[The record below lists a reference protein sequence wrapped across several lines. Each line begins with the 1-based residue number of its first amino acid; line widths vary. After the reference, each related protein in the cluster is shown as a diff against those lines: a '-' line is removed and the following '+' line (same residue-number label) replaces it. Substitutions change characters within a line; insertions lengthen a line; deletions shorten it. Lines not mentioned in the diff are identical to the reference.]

1 VILALMA
8 TMFVFVG
15 FNVVNVSLIMNG
27 LEHVFGID
35 PTIVAVTVVLI
46 GALLSIYGHDL
57 MHKAFK
63 WALLATLPLYALVTI
78 ALMFGAGQEGV
89 APATDL
95 GFNWVAFATLFAIG
109 ASYNISYAPYV
120 SDYSRYLPKNTSR
133 PKLIAAIFIGASLS
147 GSWMIGLGAWL
158 AQQLKATDAL
168 VALNQVGSSMIPG
181 LGNVL
186 VIVSVA
192 GFLPIIAL
200 NTYSAMLTLLTGVDS
215 IKKITPT
222 PRARVMSISAISLI
236 LLTCVLSIKGDGI
249 ALLNTFLVL
258 LLYFLVPWTAVNLVD
273 YFFVRKGRYAIPH
286 FFTPKGI
293 YGAWQFRGIASYLI
307 GFAAMVPFF
316 YIFDAAA
323 GKEVFVGPLA
333 RMLEGVDIAWL
344 VGLVVSGLTYYLL
357 SRSIDLKHEHRII
370 DAITEHDIVAL
381 AHQPLEEVH

>member
-1 VILALMA
+1 
-8 TMFVFVG
+8 
-15 FNVVNVSLIMNG
+15 
-27 LEHVFGID
+27 
-35 PTIVAVTVVLI
+35 
-46 GALLSIYGHDL
+46 
-57 MHKAFK
+57 
-63 WALLATLPLYALVTI
+63 
-78 ALMFGAGQEGV
+78 
-89 APATDL
+89 
-95 GFNWVAFATLFAIG
+95 
-109 ASYNISYAPYV
+109 
-120 SDYSRYLPKNTSR
+120 
-133 PKLIAAIFIGASLS
+133 
-147 GSWMIGLGAWL
+147 MIGLGAWL
-158 AQQLKATDAL
+158 AQQLKAADAL

-293 YGAWQFRGIASYLI
+293 YGAWQFRGIVSYLI

-344 VGLVVSGLTYYLL
+344 VGLVVSGLAYYLL
-357 SRSIDLKHEHRII
+357 SRSIDLEYERRII
-370 DAITEHDIVAL
+370 DSITESDIVAM
-381 AHQPLEEVH
+381 AHQPVEEGR

>member
-1 VILALMA
+1 MLA
-8 TMFVFVG
+8 
-15 FNVVNVSLIMNG
+15 
-27 LEHVFGID
+27 D
-35 PTIVAVTVVLI
+35 
-46 GALLSIYGHDL
+46 ALLSG
-57 MHKAFK
+57 
-63 WALLATLPLYALVTI
+63 
-78 ALMFGAGQEGV
+78 G
-89 APATDL
+89 
-95 GFNWVAFATLFAIG
+95 
-109 ASYNISYAPYV
+109 
-120 SDYSRYLPKNTSR
+120 
-133 PKLIAAIFIGASLS
+133 
-147 GSWMIGLGAWL
+147 WMIGLGAWL
-158 AQQLKATDAL
+158 AQQLKAADAL

-222 PRARVMSISAISLI
+222 PGARVM
-236 LLTCVLSIKGDGI
+236 SIKGDGI

-258 LLYFLVPWTAVNLVD
+258 LLYF
-273 YFFVRKGRYAIPH
+273 FVRKGRYAIAH

-293 YGAWQFRGIASYLI
+293 YGAWQFRGIVSYLI

-323 GKEVFVGPLA
+323 GKEVFVGPMA

-357 SRSIDLKHEHRII
+357 SRSIDLEYERRII
-370 DAITEHDIVAL
+370 DSITESDIVAM
-381 AHQPLEEVH
+381 AHQSVEEGR

>member
-1 VILALMA
+1 
-8 TMFVFVG
+8 
-15 FNVVNVSLIMNG
+15 
-27 LEHVFGID
+27 
-35 PTIVAVTVVLI
+35 
-46 GALLSIYGHDL
+46 
-57 MHKAFK
+57 
-63 WALLATLPLYALVTI
+63 
-78 ALMFGAGQEGV
+78 
-89 APATDL
+89 
-95 GFNWVAFATLFAIG
+95 
-109 ASYNISYAPYV
+109 
-120 SDYSRYLPKNTSR
+120 
-133 PKLIAAIFIGASLS
+133 
-147 GSWMIGLGAWL
+147 
-158 AQQLKATDAL
+158 
-168 VALNQVGSSMIPG
+168 MIPG

-222 PRARVMSISAISLI
+222 PRARVMSISAISVI

-293 YGAWQFRGIASYLI
+293 YGAWQFRGIVSYLI

-344 VGLVVSGLTYYLL
+344 VGLLVSGLTYYLL
-357 SRSIDLKHEHRII
+357 SRSIDLEYERRII
-370 DAITEHDIVAL
+370 DSITESDIVSM
-381 AHQPLEEVH
+381 AHQSVEEGR